1 MKKTMKRLQ
10 LIFAAILLMTMAAMA
25 TEPSKVIVKYQD
37 KKYYVHTVADGDT
50 LYSLSKTYGVSQEII
65 IRVNGMESA
74 DIVLGT
80 KVYVPCIEGRVM
92 QDNEGAEEAT
102 EGKHVVSAGETLYS
116 LSRKYGMTEEQL
128 LEMNGLKSHTDIK
141 AGMTLKVRMN
151 KSSNAKAK
159 SDGDARNG
167 TASSR
172 KQNDGNMYQG
182 SDERASAESLTVA
195 NISQELADAKQ
206 VADSAV
212 PEPALEEDALFAVV
226 APSTVLQITLVL
238 PFHVKGE
245 VKENMVD
252 FYRGVLL
259 GFEDLKA
266 KGRSVE
272 LSVLDSKRSLTVI
285 NELIE
290 NGEFDTQLIIGPV
303 YGDEFAPLLKHAE
316 DNGIPVVSPLQYV
329 ESDSHVLFN
338 MPPMKSLRGAPI
350 AGLVDGSRKVVT
362 IYASQNDNSFISEVR
377 SVATH
382 NVELPLNFKFDR
394 GSYFY
399 KRNSDGSNGV
409 QVNIENLMRDKD
421 SKVFIIMASTATDVD
436 RILTTLSS
444 TKSSIRGRGLAYG
457 DYMVVGNSEWLK
469 MGSIDRDVFFHNDV
483 VFVVP
488 YYANRIEDKVRIF
501 DGRFVTNYNAMPSR
515 SAYRG
520 YDAAIIF
527 CRKMFEGID
536 SSFLEQTITPLATP
550 YTFAYEEGLYV
561 NNYWIREQYNS
572 NFTISVE

>member
-226 APSTVLQITLVL
+226 APSTVLQVTLVL

-409 QVNIENLMRDKD
+409 QVNIEDLMRDKD

-520 YDAAIIF
+520 YDAAVIF
-527 CRKMFEGID
+527 GSMMFEGID
-536 SSFLEQTITPLATP
+536 RFLDKTHMPLVTP
-550 YTFAYEEGLYV
+550 YTFKRVNGSYV
-561 NNYWIREQYNS
+561 NTNWVRQHYRHDSKI
-572 NFTISVE
+572 IVD

>member
-10 LIFAAILLMTMAAMA
+10 LIFAAILLMTIAAMA

-182 SDERASAESLTVA
+182 SDERASAESLKAA

-226 APSTVLQITLVL
+226 APSTVLQVTLVL

-409 QVNIENLMRDKD
+409 QVNIEDLMRDKD

-520 YDAAIIF
+520 YDAAVIF
-527 CRKMFEGID
+527 GSMMFEGID
-536 SSFLEQTITPLATP
+536 RFLDKTHMPLVTP
-550 YTFAYEEGLYV
+550 YTFKRVNGSYV
-561 NNYWIREQYNS
+561 NTNWVRQHYRHDSKI
-572 NFTISVE
+572 IVD

>member
-182 SDERASAESLTVA
+182 SDERASAESLTAA

-212 PEPALEEDALFAVV
+212 PEPALEEDVLFAVV
-226 APSTVLQITLVL
+226 APSTVLQVTLVL

-501 DGRFVTNYNAMPSR
+501 DGRFVTNYNAIPSR

-520 YDAAIIF
+520 YDAAVIF
-527 CRKMFEGID
+527 GSMMFEGID
-536 SSFLEQTITPLATP
+536 RFLDKTHMPLVTP
-550 YTFAYEEGLYV
+550 YTFKRVNGSYV
-561 NNYWIREQYNS
+561 NTNWVRQHYRHDSKI
-572 NFTISVE
+572 IVD

>member
-37 KKYYVHTVADGDT
+37 KKYYVHTVVDGDT

-182 SDERASAESLTVA
+182 SDERALAESLTAA

-212 PEPALEEDALFAVV
+212 PEPALEEDVLFAVV
-226 APSTVLQITLVL
+226 APSTVLQVTLVL

-409 QVNIENLMRDKD
+409 QVNIEDLMRDKD

-520 YDAAIIF
+520 YDAAVIF
-527 CRKMFEGID
+527 GSMMFEGID
-536 SSFLEQTITPLATP
+536 RFLDKTHMPLVTP
-550 YTFAYEEGLYV
+550 YTFKRVNGSYV
-561 NNYWIREQYNS
+561 NTNWVRQHYRHDSKI
-572 NFTISVE
+572 IVD

>member
-182 SDERASAESLTVA
+182 SDERASAESLTAA

-212 PEPALEEDALFAVV
+212 PEPALEEDVLFAVV
-226 APSTVLQITLVL
+226 APSTVLQVTLVL

-520 YDAAIIF
+520 YDAAVIF
-527 CRKMFEGID
+527 GSMMFEGID
-536 SSFLEQTITPLATP
+536 RFLDKTHMPLVTP
-550 YTFAYEEGLYV
+550 YTFKRVNGSYV
-561 NNYWIREQYNS
+561 NTNWVRQHYRHDSKI
-572 NFTISVE
+572 IVD

>member
-182 SDERASAESLTVA
+182 SDERASAESLTAA

-212 PEPALEEDALFAVV
+212 PEPALEEALFAVV
-226 APSTVLQITLVL
+226 APSTVLQVTLVL

-409 QVNIENLMRDKD
+409 QVNIEDLMRDKD

-520 YDAAIIF
+520 YDAAVIF
-527 CRKMFEGID
+527 GSMMFEGID
-536 SSFLEQTITPLATP
+536 RFLDKTHMPLVTP
-550 YTFAYEEGLYV
+550 YTFKRVNGSYV
-561 NNYWIREQYNS
+561 NTNWVRQHYRHDSKI
-572 NFTISVE
+572 IVD